1 MRRRII
7 YSAVIVIC
15 VILMICAIQVWDN
28 KARDKINT
36 LTVKIFEK
44 NDNEPGIYKK
54 QLMYISLAIQE
65 RWSFKTCEYNKV
77 CYIDEYENAGY
88 IEKDLNEDGIPEL
101 IIGQRFASGNG
112 IKSQRIY
119 QCYTIDDSGNIVSL
133 LDSLSKYYFVYP
145 NRFGMC
151 SFGDESNSFSN
162 VYVLKNGELV
172 TDDDDLPDMNEEILE
187 MNEIPMDFS
196 GKEGLENV
204 LIRINNALPIP
215 KAQKGPWEDTVDSV
229 TIVLI
234 EWGKSTDLSV
244 KEISD
249 VTKEWVEKRPPSGQ
263 NNFIFDMGQVDKCYQ
278 DLINNGTVKQPL
290 DSVEEVM
297 NVVGLR

>member
-1 MRRRII
+1 
-7 YSAVIVIC
+7 
-15 VILMICAIQVWDN
+15 
-28 KARDKINT
+28 
-36 LTVKIFEK
+36 
-44 NDNEPGIYKK
+44 
-54 QLMYISLAIQE
+54 
-65 RWSFKTCEYNKV
+65 
-77 CYIDEYENAGY
+77 
-88 IEKDLNEDGIPEL
+88 
-101 IIGQRFASGNG
+101 
-112 IKSQRIY
+112 
-119 QCYTIDDSGNIVSL
+119 
-133 LDSLSKYYFVYP
+133 
-145 NRFGMC
+145 
-151 SFGDESNSFSN
+151 
-162 VYVLKNGELV
+162 
-172 TDDDDLPDMNEEILE
+172 
-187 MNEIPMDFS
+187 MDFS